1 MLDFAKEV
9 ERIVDKQEVAIAV
22 FMDLSKAFDT
32 VDKNILCNKM
42 SELGLSANSN
52 QLIMNYMTDRTF
64 HMNNDPQKTYKLNY
78 GVPQGSILG
87 PLLFLI
93 YIYDM
98 KKVSP
103 YSKNIVYADDTT
115 VIVNGRTVTEAAQKA
130 NDILERYYNY
140 FTVNKLT
147 INEKQSTWFSII
159 IKPILGKN

>member
-1 MLDFAKEV
+1 
-9 ERIVDKQEVAIAV
+9 
-22 FMDLSKAFDT
+22 
-32 VDKNILCNKM
+32 
-42 SELGLSANSN
+42 
-52 QLIMNYMTDRTF
+52 MTDRTF

-147 INEKQSTWFSII
+147 INEGKTKYMVFNNNKSHIRKKLKTYNASHLVMNNVTLEQVKSI
-159 IKPILGKN
+159 KFLGVHINMIN